1 MVDGGD
7 KSMTTQKQIKEW
19 IPAAV
24 ETFQRFMPCPQIP
37 EIHILSENTLFKK
50 RAAIVERI
58 QSKQKN
64 APPEGYS
71 AIMEMIHG
79 DMGDAILIRQK
90 YITSPE
96 RSRRAEEEFSHY
108 LWHELGH
115 YVAITSDNDNL
126 VRFMDQ
132 SRQVDFSDPPEF
144 AKREGYW
151 FWSEFI
157 AESIANHVS
166 MRVNQAKEDY
176 HPEEIIVEPNKWCR
190 INQQLHYLLD
200 NTLNYFPTTI
210 DEASLG
216 NYFALLLK
224 DDMAVHYRRAA
235 AAGVLKKY
243 SLRSAHFTQRLLPGS
258 IDPTGI
264 SDLPETHQ
272 ETLKCMMRKLEKQLE
287 KEEFW
292 ILPKDCE
299 DWLEDIGQMI
309 VDLQTN
315 KLGLI
320 AANTP
325 RETLLESLRN
335 QLGNEKFEAVMR
347 SLQ

>member
-7 KSMTTQKQIKEW
+7 KNMTTQKQIKEW

-37 EIHILSENTLFKK
+37 EIHILRENTLFKK

-132 SRQVDFSDPPEF
+132 SRRVDFSNLPEF
-144 AKREGYW
+144 SKREGYW

-166 MRVNQAKEDY
+166 MKFNQTKDDY
-176 HPEEIIVEPNKWCR
+176 HPEETIVEPNKWCK
-190 INQQLHYLLD
+190 INQRLHYLLD

-216 NYFALLLK
+216 HYFALLLK
-224 DDMAVHYRRAA
+224 DDMAVH
-235 AAGVLKKY
+235 
-243 SLRSAHFTQRLLPGS
+243 
-258 IDPTGI
+258 
-264 SDLPETHQ
+264 
-272 ETLKCMMRKLEKQLE
+272 
-287 KEEFW
+287 
-292 ILPKDCE
+292 
-299 DWLEDIGQMI
+299 
-309 VDLQTN
+309 
-315 KLGLI
+315 
-320 AANTP
+320 
-325 RETLLESLRN
+325 
-335 QLGNEKFEAVMR
+335 
-347 SLQ
+347 